1 VNVLQAY
8 IFINTE
14 PGKLWEVAENALKI
28 EGVRM
33 AHAVTGQYD
42 VIIYAEFVNID
53 MLGKLIDAIH
63 ALKGVL
69 RTQTAI
75 AMVPRL
81 KG

>member
-1 VNVLQAY
+1 MQAY
-8 IFINTE
+8 VFINTE
-14 PGKLWEVAENALKI
+14 PGEMWEVAENALKI

-63 ALKGVL
+63 TLKGVL

-75 AMVPRL
+75 AMAPRL